1 MSNTSESPYG
11 YPPTRPV
18 PDRQAE
24 PSPGASAVA
33 AGAALL
39 GSVVIGLLA
48 GLIWNAVAPK
58 AVYVVVGKGSADV
71 VNPETNAFIVGDA
84 WFCLIA
90 VIGGL
95 IIGIVTYRLAIRRY
109 GPLPMLGVLAGSII
123 AGCAARWVGQNIGLA
138 KFNAELLSS
147 HHGALLHAPPVL
159 GAQPSILWPGI
170 AFWPLGAC
178 VVPVALIVLGVVRE
192 RQPANRGVLVR

>member
-11 YPPTRPV
+11 YPPNL
-18 PDRQAE
+18 QSE
-24 PSPGASAVA
+24 PSRGASAVA

-48 GLIWNAVAPK
+48 GLIWSAVAPK
-58 AVYVVVGKGSADV
+58 AVYTVVGKGSADV

-90 VIGGL
+90 LIGGL
-95 IIGIVTYRLAIRRY
+95 IIGIVSYRLAIRKY
-109 GPLPMLGVLAGSII
+109 GPLPMAAVLAGSII
-123 AGCAARWVGQNIGLA
+123 AGLAARWIGQNLGLA

-147 HHGALLHAPPVL
+147 HQGALLHAPPVL
-159 GAQPSILWPGI
+159 GAQPSILWPAI

-178 VVPVALIVLGVVRE
+178 AIPVALIVLGVVRE
-192 RQPANRGVLVR
+192 RQPANRGVLAR

>member
-1 MSNTSESPYG
+1 MSNISESPYG
-11 YPPTRPV
+11 YPANRPL
-18 PDRQAE
+18 PDLPAE
-24 PSPGASAVA
+24 PSPGAAAVA

-58 AVYVVVGKGSADV
+58 ALYVVVGKGSADV

-95 IIGIVTYRLAIRRY
+95 IIGMVSYRFAIRKY
-109 GPLPMLGVLAGSII
+109 GPLPMLAVLAGSII
-123 AGCAARWVGQNIGLA
+123 AGCAARWVGQNLGLA
-138 KFNAELLSS
+138 KFNAQLLSS
-147 HHGALLHAPPVL
+147 HQGALLHAPPVL
-159 GAQPSILWPGI
+159 GSQPSILWPAI
-170 AFWPLGAC
+170 AFWPFGAC
-178 VVPVALIVLGVVRE
+178 LIPVALIMLGVVRE
-192 RQPANRGVLVR
+192 RQPANRGALAS